1 MKQRLQR
8 AARATGRSLYILAVP
23 KTVRHSTDEVRQ
35 VEMSPALGLV
45 LRLSALLVLA
55 GTVLAVHAV
64 GHPLLGLARDA
75 LLLVGAVVILALSGA
90 LAPQGRLL
98 GRLVLSYA
106 KREAGRRGLTWRGRL
121 FRALARRLEPA
132 MSEKK
137 EKGKTND
144 CQTKSRPG

>member
-8 AARATGRSLYILAVP
+8 AARATGRGLFVLAVP
-23 KTVRHSTDEVRQ
+23 KTVRRSTDELRG

-45 LRLSALLVLA
+45 LRLTALLVLV

-98 GRLVLSYA
+98 GRLLLSYA
-106 KREAGRRGLTWRGRL
+106 KREAGRRGLTWQGRL

-132 MSEKK
+132 TSEK
-137 EKGKTND
+137 EKGTING
-144 CQTKSRPG
+144 R

>member
-1 MKQRLQR
+1 MSVTHGIKR
-8 AARATGRSLYILAVP
+8 AARATGQGLFVLAIP
-23 KTVRHSTDEVRQ
+23 RTVRRSTDELRQ
-35 VEMSPALGLV
+35 VEMSPALGLI
-45 LRLSALLVLA
+45 LRLAALLVLV
-55 GTVLAVHAV
+55 GTVLAVRSV

-75 LLLVGAVVILALSGA
+75 LLLVGAVVLLALSGA

-98 GRLVLSYA
+98 GRLLLSYA

-132 MSEKK
+132 TVEK

-144 CQTKSRPG
+144 RQR

>member
-8 AARATGRSLYILAVP
+8 AAKATGRGLFVLAVP
-23 KTVRHSTDEVRQ
+23 KTVRRSTEELRR

-45 LRLSALLVLA
+45 LRLTALLVLA

-75 LLLVGAVVILALSGA
+75 LLLVGAIVILALSGA

-98 GRLVLSYA
+98 GRLLLSYA
-106 KREAGRRGLTWRGRL
+106 KRESARRGLTWRGRL
-121 FRALARRLEPA
+121 FRALARRLELA
-132 MSEKK
+132 TSKK
-137 EKGKTND
+137 EKGKING
-144 CQTKSRPG
+144 C

>member
-1 MKQRLQR
+1 MRLTSGIKR
-8 AARATGRSLYILAVP
+8 AARATGRGVYILAVP
-23 KTVRHSTDEVRQ
+23 KTVRRSTDELRG

-45 LRLSALLVLA
+45 LRLVVVLVLA

-64 GHPLLGLARDA
+64 GHPFLGLARDA
-75 LLLVGAVVILALSGA
+75 LLLAGAVMILALSGA

-121 FRALARRLEPA
+121 FRALARRLEPVTLG
-132 MSEKK
+132 K
-137 EKGKTND
+137 EKGKTNG
-144 CQTKSRPG
+144 R

>member
-1 MKQRLQR
+1 MNVTSGIKR
-8 AARATGRSLYILAVP
+8 AARATGRGVYILAVP
-23 KTVRHSTDEVRQ
+23 KTVRRSTEEMRR

-45 LRLSALLVLA
+45 LRLSVILVLA

-98 GRLVLSYA
+98 GRLLLSYA
-106 KREAGRRGLTWRGRL
+106 KRESARRGLTWQGRL
-121 FRALARRLEPA
+121 FRAFARRLEPA
-132 MSEKK
+132 TSEKK
-137 EKGKTND
+137 EKGKTD
-144 CQTKSRPG
+144 DRQR

>member
-1 MKQRLQR
+1 MNVTSGIKR
-8 AARATGRSLYILAVP
+8 AARATGRGLYILAVP
-23 KTVRHSTDEVRQ
+23 KTVRRSTEELRH
-35 VEMSPALGLV
+35 VELSPALGLV

-98 GRLVLSYA
+98 GRLLLSYA
-106 KREAGRRGLTWRGRL
+106 KRESARRGLTWQGRL
-121 FRALARRLEPA
+121 FRALVRHVESAT
-132 MSEKK
+132 SGK
-137 EKGKTND
+137 EKGKTD
-144 CQTKSRPG
+144 DRQR

>member
-8 AARATGRSLYILAVP
+8 AARATGRGLYILAVP
-23 KTVRHSTDEVRQ
+23 KTVRRSTDELRG

-45 LRLSALLVLA
+45 LRLVVVLVLA

-75 LLLVGAVVILALSGA
+75 LLLSGAVVILALSGA

-98 GRLVLSYA
+98 GRLLLSYA
-106 KREAGRRGLTWRGRL
+106 KREAGRRGLTWQGRL
-121 FRALARRLEPA
+121 FRVLARRLEPA
-132 MSEKK
+132 TSEKK

-144 CQTKSRPG
+144 RQR

>member
-8 AARATGRSLYILAVP
+8 VAKATGRGLSILAVP
-23 KTVRHSTDEVRQ
+23 KTVRRSTDDLAQ
-35 VEMSPALGLV
+35 VEMAPALGLV
-45 LRLSALLVLA
+45 LRLTALLVLG
-55 GTVLAVHAV
+55 GTVLAVRAV

-98 GRLVLSYA
+98 GQFVLSYA

-121 FRALARRLEPA
+121 FRALARCLEPVTLG
-132 MSEKK
+132 K
-137 EKGKTND
+137 EKGKTNG
-144 CQTKSRPG
+144 R

>member
-8 AARATGRSLYILAVP
+8 AVRATGRGLYILAVP
-23 KTVRHSTDEVRQ
+23 KTVRRSTEELRG

-45 LRLSALLVLA
+45 LRIAAVLVLA

-64 GHPLLGLARDA
+64 GHPLLSLARNA
-75 LLLVGAVVILALSGA
+75 LLLVGAVVMLALSGA

-98 GRLVLSYA
+98 GRLLLSYA
-106 KREAGRRGLTWRGRL
+106 KREAGRGGLTWRGRL

-132 MSEKK
+132 MSEK
-137 EKGKTND
+137 EKGKTNGR
-144 CQTKSRPG
+144 QR

>member
-8 AARATGRSLYILAVP
+8 VARATGRGLYILAVP
-23 KTVRHSTDEVRQ
+23 KTVRRSTDDLRS

-45 LRLSALLVLA
+45 LRLAALLVLA

-64 GHPLLGLARDA
+64 GHPLLGLVRAA
-75 LLLVGAVVILALSGA
+75 LLLLGAVVMLALSGA

-98 GRLVLSYA
+98 GRLLLSYA
-106 KREAGRRGLTWRGRL
+106 KRESARKGLTWQGRL

-132 MSEKK
+132 TSENK
-137 EKGKTND
+137 KGKTNGR
-144 CQTKSRPG
+144 QR